1 MDMQISQSLTE
12 SQSMPV
18 SLDSIPSL
26 KIPGLRVV
34 IIEDSKIILERLE
47 ESLALIANVEVVGHA
62 DNESD
67 ALMLLRNARWNVA
80 LVDLQLKSGTGIGVL
95 KALGEAGT
103 DDRHRVI
110 VITNYAYPQ
119 YETRCRA
126 LGATHFFDKSRQ
138 WNSLMDLMTKLA
150 AGDNAA

>member
-12 SQSMPV
+12 SRPIPV
-18 SLDSIPSL
+18 SLDSIPAL
-26 KIPGLRVV
+26 RVPGLRVV
-34 IIEDSKIILERLE
+34 IIEDSQIILERLE
-47 ESLALIANVEVVGHA
+47 ESLALIGNVEVVGHA
-62 DNESD
+62 DNERD

-95 KALGEAGT
+95 KALGESAA

-110 VITNYAYPQ
+110 VFTNYAYPQ
-119 YETRCRA
+119 YEARCRA
-126 LGATHFFDKSRQ
+126 LGAAHFFDKSRQ
-138 WNSLMDLMTKLA
+138 WNSLMELITTLA